1 MFRGKGKC
9 GTSEKVRQAALKKFT
24 KGKLKVLLVSPAGF
38 EGLNAPDT
46 TMVQVYDGHF
56 NPEAIRQGEARGI
69 RAGGQSHR
77 APADR
82 KVKVKRYVSV
92 FPERGGI
99 LGAIQKMIGY
109 RSREKH
115 IDQKVW
121 DRAGER
127 HRPRQRW

>member
-1 MFRGKGKC
+1 
-9 GTSEKVRQAALKKFT
+9 
-24 KGKLKVLLVSPAGF
+24 VLLVSPAGF

-69 RAGGQSHR
+69 RAGGQKHR

-82 KVKVKRYVSV
+82 KVQVKRYVSV
-92 FPERGGI
+92 FPEKGGL
-99 LGAIQKMIGY
+99 LGAIQKMVGY

-121 DRAGER
+121 DRASER
-127 HRPRQRW
+127 HQVNQRVLDLIAGKTRQREYKL